1 MSDIFYTYA
10 YLRKGNRT
18 PYYIGKGRGKRAYD
32 STHNVKVPDDKD
44 RIIFLKQN
52 LTEEEAFNH
61 EKYMIAVLGRKDLGT
76 GILRNMSDGGEGHSN
91 PSPEARRKNAESS
104 RLQYQMGIGIGG
116 LTDEERKKYQAMAV
130 QARLDSE
137 WLKDNPEYNG
147 GSLGRTPEQHSA
159 DSAKA
164 MESGCA
170 KYWKS
175 MTEEERYEKRLKQG
189 KKAGAKIK
197 ELGLGICGLT
207 KEQRSANTKALFKG
221 EGGEERRKFYR
232 QQHREHYKNGTGAF
246 APGVREKIV
255 ATRYKNAKG
264 FREFCV
270 KSPEGKIYKGKGAKP
285 FAREHGLPTTSFNDL
300 LRSRIDILHGWTRV
314 EETEQNSSVDL
325 MKFFE

>member
-1 MSDIFYTYA
+1 MGNIFYTYA
-10 YLRKGNRT
+10 YLRKGDRT
-18 PYYIGKGRGKRAYD
+18 PYYIGKGCGKRAYD
-32 STHNVKVPDDKD
+32 SSHNVKVPDDKD

-116 LTDEERKKYQAMAV
+116 FSNEERKEYGLIAAR
-130 QARLDSE
+130 ARLDGQ

-147 GSLGRTPEQHSA
+147 GSLGRTSEQHSA

-164 MESGCA
+164 IKSGCA

-175 MTEEERYEKRLKQG
+175 MTEEERYEKRSKQG
-189 KKAGAKIK
+189 KKGGAKNK
-197 ELGLGICGLT
+197 ELGLGICGL
-207 KEQRSANTKALFKG
+207 SF
-221 EGGEERRKFYR
+221 EERSKNSKKKFEDPNFVEKYR
-232 QQHREHYKNGTGAF
+232 ERGKKQYAEGKGIASLEARERSRLTNLERTCKEFH
-246 APGVREKIV
+246 VR
-255 ATRYKNAKG
+255 
-264 FREFCV
+264 
-270 KSPEGKIYKGKGAKP
+270 SPEGKIYKGKGRKP
-285 FAREHGLPTTSFNDL
+285 FAREHGLPETSFNNLIRGLNDNC
-300 LRSRIDILHGWTRV
+300 RGWTRV

-325 MKFFE
+325 MQFFE

>member
-1 MSDIFYTYA
+1 MGNIFYTYA
-10 YLRKGNRT
+10 YLRKGDRT

-32 STHNVKVPDDKD
+32 SSHNVKVPDDKD

-116 LTDEERKKYQAMAV
+116 FSNEERKEYALMAAR
-130 QARLDSE
+130 ARLDGQ

-147 GSLGRTPEQHSA
+147 GSLGRTSEQHSA

-164 MESGCA
+164 IKSGCA

-175 MTEEERYEKRLKQG
+175 MTEEERYEKRSKLG
-189 KKAGAKIK
+189 KKGGAKNK
-197 ELGLGICGLT
+197 ELGLGICGL
-207 KEQRSANTKALFKG
+207 SF
-221 EGGEERRKFYR
+221 EERSKISKKKFEDSNVVEKYR
-232 QQHREHYKNGTGAF
+232 QQGKKQYAEGKGIFSPEAKERSRLTNLERTCKEFH
-246 APGVREKIV
+246 VR
-255 ATRYKNAKG
+255 
-264 FREFCV
+264 
-270 KSPEGKIYKGKGAKP
+270 SPEGKIYKGKGRKP
-285 FAREHGLPTTSFNDL
+285 FAREHGLPATSFNNL
-300 LRSRIDILHGWTRV
+300 LRGRTDNCRGWTRV
-314 EETEQNSSVDL
+314 EKTEQNSSVDL
-325 MKFFE
+325 MQFFE

>member
-1 MSDIFYTYA
+1 MSYFYTYA
-10 YLRKGNRT
+10 YLRKGDRT
-18 PYYIGKGRGKRAYD
+18 PYYIGKGQGKRAYD
-32 STHNVKVPDDKD
+32 SKHNVKVPDDKD

-76 GILRNMSDGGEGHSN
+76 GILRNLSDGGEGHSN

-104 RLQYQMGIGIGG
+104 RLQWQMGIGLGG
-116 LTDEERKKYQAMAV
+116 LTYEERKKNQALAI
-130 QARLDSE
+130 QSRLAGE

-164 MESGCA
+164 IESGCV

-175 MTEEERYEKRLKQG
+175 MTEEERYSLRSDMG
-189 KKAGAKIK
+189 KKGGAKNK
-197 ELGLGICGLT
+197 EFGLGICGLT
-207 KEQRSANTKALFKG
+207 KEQRSANTKALFEG
-221 EGGEERRKFYR
+221 EGGEERRKVYR
-232 QQHREHYKNGTGAF
+232 QQQNEHHKNGTGAF
-246 APGVREKIV
+246 APGVREKLV

-285 FAREHGLPTTSFNDL
+285 FAREHGLPTTSFNNL
-300 LRSRIDILHGWTRV
+300 LRGRIDILRGWTIV
-314 EETEQNSSVDL
+314 
-325 MKFFE
+325 K

>member
-1 MSDIFYTYA
+1 MGNIFYTYA
-10 YLRKGNRT
+10 YLRKGDRT

-32 STHNVKVPDDKD
+32 SSHNVKVPDDKD

-116 LTDEERKKYQAMAV
+116 FSNEERKEYGLIAAR
-130 QARLDSE
+130 ARLDGQ

-147 GSLGRTPEQHSA
+147 GSLGRTSEQHSA

-164 MESGCA
+164 IKSGCA

-175 MTEEERYEKRLKQG
+175 MTEEERYEKRSKQG
-189 KKAGAKIK
+189 KKGGAKNK
-197 ELGLGICGLT
+197 ELGLGICGL
-207 KEQRSANTKALFKG
+207 SF
-221 EGGEERRKFYR
+221 EERSKNSKKKFEDPNFVEKYR
-232 QQHREHYKNGTGAF
+232 ERGKKQYAEGKGIASLEARERSRLTNLERTCKEFH
-246 APGVREKIV
+246 VR
-255 ATRYKNAKG
+255 
-264 FREFCV
+264 
-270 KSPEGKIYKGKGAKP
+270 SPEGKIYKGKGRKP
-285 FAREHGLPTTSFNDL
+285 FAREHGLPETSFNNLIRGLNDNC
-300 LRSRIDILHGWTRV
+300 RGWTRV

-325 MKFFE
+325 MQFFE